1 MKGIPMAERKDL
13 EERTKKRLDGMSL
26 DEKSLWISKLLMQV
40 EWALES
46 ACPDVDALRADDRG
60 EEAMASMMT
69 LQSYHEIR
77 AAHMRLTRV
86 DAMVNERDIPLAES
100 R

>member
-1 MKGIPMAERKDL
+1 MSDL
-13 EERTKKRLDGMSL
+13 EKRTKRKLSDMSL
-26 DEKSLWISKLLMQV
+26 DEKSLFISKHLMQV
-40 EWALES
+40 EWALEM
-46 ACPDVDALRADDRG
+46 ACDDVDDLRESDQG
-60 EEAMASMMT
+60 EMAMASMMT

-86 DAMVNERDIPLAES
+86 DAMVNDRNIPRAES

>member
-1 MKGIPMAERKDL
+1 MSDL
-13 EERTKKRLDGMSL
+13 EKRTKKKLEDMSL
-26 DEKSLWISKLLMQV
+26 DEKSLFISKHLMQV
-40 EWALES
+40 EWALEM
-46 ACPDVDALRADDRG
+46 ACNDVDDLRENHQGDT
-60 EEAMASMMT
+60 AMASMMT

-86 DAMVNERDIPLAES
+86 DAMVNDRDIPVAAA

>member
-1 MKGIPMAERKDL
+1 MKDIPMAERQDL
-13 EERTKKRLDGMSL
+13 EERTKKKLADMDLDKVGL
-26 DEKSLWISKLLMQV
+26 FISKNLMQV
-40 EWALES
+40 EWALEY
-46 ACPDVDALRADDRG
+46 ACGLVDDERDGNLEGA
-60 EEAMASMMT
+60 AMASMMT

-86 DAMVNERDIPLAES
+86 DAMVNSREIPMAAS